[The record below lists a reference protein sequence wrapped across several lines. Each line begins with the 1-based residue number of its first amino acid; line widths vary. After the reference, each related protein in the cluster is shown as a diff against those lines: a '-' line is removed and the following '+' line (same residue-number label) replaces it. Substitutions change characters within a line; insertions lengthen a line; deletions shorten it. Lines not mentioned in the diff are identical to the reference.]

1 VASWQPTRRRT
12 AELLDRFDLTDAA
25 GKVVRSYSGG
35 MRRKLDLA
43 VSLIGR
49 PSILFLDELQVRRVV
64 LNCPTVMKV
73 SRIK

>member
-1 VASWQPTRRRT
+1 VASWQTTRRRT